1 MKNRENKRESEERE
15 INAFLGR
22 DTEFTGK
29 LVFNGAVRL
38 DGKFSGEI
46 STGGNLIVGDT
57 AVIDAD
63 IDVDSA
69 VISGKVNG
77 DIKAKSKVELNP
89 PGRIFG
95 NIDTPVL
102 VIKEGV
108 VFEGNCQ
115 MGLKREGEEKIGL
128 FNDRK
133 ENKGISNEN
142 IEIEE
147 LKNVE
152 RGS

>member
-1 MKNRENKRESEERE
+1 MKKKEIRREVEEKE

-29 LVFNGAVRL
+29 MVFNGAVRL

-46 STGGNLIVGDT
+46 FTGGNLIVGDS

-63 IDVDSA
+63 IDVDNA
-69 VISGKVNG
+69 VISGRVNG

-89 PGRIFG
+89 PGKVFG
-95 NIDTPVL
+95 NIETPVL

-108 VFEGNCQ
+108 VFEGNCH
-115 MGLKREGEEKIGL
+115 MGLKREGEENTAI
-128 FNDRK
+128 FNDIK
-133 ENKGISNEN
+133 EKKGTLEEDT
-142 IEIEE
+142 EIEE
-147 LKNVE
+147 KIE
-152 RGS
+152 RRSLS